1 MKQQV
6 TIDAELAKN
15 MFWMAC
21 RYGVGRHSNVQ
32 GYAYDMDEMISV
44 LNADERRKSA
54 QDIRMSIGD
63 NLRMM
68 PFGFSLDYT
77 IPLEDRK
84 PYEMFC
90 EFLNAHE
97 GIDLTKVSSI
107 TCYKRKKTDEI
118 DCIISRKDK
127 ERYECRVWET
137 DLNDLQPW
145 ADLASLLD
153 DSGHVK
159 VTFAADEHGKQ
170 HEEVCYPCYVNETKD
185 SVEDNGMM
193 YSAPIPWSYKMVYRP
208 LRYGMTHRYI
218 DPKAI
223 TKLERNKEP

>member
-6 TIDAELAKN
+6 TISAELAKN
-15 MFWMAC
+15 MFWLAC
-21 RYGVGRHSNVQ
+21 RYAIGRHSYVNT
-32 GYAYDMDEMISV
+32 YAYDMGRMYDV

-54 QDIRMSIGD
+54 QDIRQCIGD
-63 NLRMM
+63 ILRMM
-68 PFGFSLDYT
+68 PYGFTLDCS
-77 IPLEDRK
+77 IPYADRK

-90 EFLNAHE
+90 DFMNTHE
-97 GIDLTKVSSI
+97 GIDITKVSSI
-107 TCYKRKKTDEI
+107 TCYKGKKTDEI
-118 DCIISRKDK
+118 DYIISRKDK

-145 ADLASLLD
+145 ADLASMLD

-159 VTFAADEHGKQ
+159 VTFADGPGRQ
-170 HEEVCYPCYVNETKD
+170 HKEICYPCYVNETKD
-185 SVEDNGMM
+185 EKEGNGII
-193 YSAPIPWSYKMVYRP
+193 YSAPIPWSYKVVYRP

-223 TKLERNKEP
+223 TKLERIKEP